1 MTKIFLGISATAV
14 FEMLK
19 TPFGLL
25 LHPTVIAFHES
36 RGLIYVHDQYADSI
50 VEHLKG
56 VGIPASLLQS
66 PREPP
71 LHRNATYTQYRYRPA
86 ALPDEKLS
94 RESKSR
100 DSWLSL
106 FE

>member
-36 RGLIYVHDQYADSI
+36 RGLVYVRDQYADDI
-50 VEHLKG
+50 IGHLEEA
-56 VGIPASLLQS
+56 GIPACLSRP
-66 PREPP
+66 PRQPQ
-71 LHRNATYTQYRYRPA
+71 LHRNATYTLYRPA
-86 ALPDEKLS
+86 GFPGEKLS
-94 RESKSR
+94 RESKSQG
-100 DSWLSL
+100 SWLSL